1 MQVGWKDRSESAM
14 PHRTRIAGGAGRL
27 QWFLESVPEALLV
40 VDRSGRIKLANAWS
54 AEVFGYAL
62 EELIGLEV
70 EMLLPAHLRERH
82 THLRE
87 LYNAEPHD
95 RPMGATLD
103 IVARRRDGSE
113 FSADVELRVRQMEG
127 QPVVF
132 ASVRERVAGRSEE
145 RRQQRLRDF
154 RRLVRLT
161 RLTVEDVEEMVA
173 VILGDADRVLAGS
186 LPAGEALAEIRHA
199 ASVAAGLA
207 EQLLGYVD
215 EFEAHID
222 AVPEPAPEREGR

>member
-1 MQVGWKDRSESAM
+1 M
-14 PHRTRIAGGAGRL
+14 PHRMRIPGGAGRL

-40 VDRSGRIKLANAWS
+40 VDRSGRITLANAWS

-62 EELIGLEV
+62 DELIGLDV
-70 EMLLPAHLRERH
+70 ETLLPVHLRERH
-82 THLRE
+82 TDMRE
-87 LYNAEPHD
+87 RFSKDPRD

-145 RRQQRLRDF
+145 RRQQRIRDF

-173 VILGDADRVLAGS
+173 VILADADRVLAGS
-186 LPAGEALAEIRHA
+186 APADEALAEIRHA

-215 EFEAHID
+215 EFETHSD
-222 AVPEPAPEREGR
+222 AVPDPPPERERR